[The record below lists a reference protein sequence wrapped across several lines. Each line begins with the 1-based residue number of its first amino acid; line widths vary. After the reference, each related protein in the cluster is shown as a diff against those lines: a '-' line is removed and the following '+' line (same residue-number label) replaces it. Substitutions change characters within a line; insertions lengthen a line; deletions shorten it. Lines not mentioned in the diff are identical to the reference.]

1 MGNEPQLKK
10 YRIPVNKKLNEI
22 ISAKIKSEN
31 NKIDSLIKKNIKKI
45 KTCNFSNQFNQNG
58 IKNISSLINLIYMK
72 NANSCLKIQS
82 NRTIYET
89 VFHNDYNGINKI
101 ENLMNN
107 YEKKNDLEKNTS
119 ESLNEENNNISKDR
133 IENDMESNEN
143 KNGLEKYTRE
153 SLNEEKNNISNQ
165 RIENDMESN
174 ENNNDNEKNI
184 MKSLNKVNN
193 DISKNRI
200 KNDMEINKNNNEN
213 EKNTMKSLNKV
224 NNNISKKRIK
234 NDMEINKNN
243 NENEKNTMKSL
254 NKDNNNNNGKK
265 KKHNKCPKNP
275 PVAIIKFDLSELYK
289 QDLMEKQILRGGG
302 INKKITN
309 ISQKKIYDQI
319 ENLTKEGIRPTNLN
333 DGSFLEIINYLAKD
347 N

>member
-89 VFHNDYNGINKI
+89 VFHNVYNGINKI

-107 YEKKNDLEKNTS
+107 YEKNDLEKNTS
-119 ESLNEENNNISKDR
+119 ESINDENNNISKDR

-143 KNGLEKYTRE
+143 KNGLEKYTKE
-153 SLNEEKNNISNQ
+153 SLNEENNNISKQ
-165 RIENDMESN
+165 RIENDMKSN

-184 MKSLNKVNN
+184 LKSLNKVNN
-193 DISKNRI
+193 NISKDRI

-213 EKNTMKSLNKV
+213 EKNIMNKV

-234 NDMEINKNN
+234 NDNEINK
-243 NENEKNTMKSL
+243 
-254 NKDNNNNNGKK
+254 NNNNNGKK

-289 QDLMEKQILRGGG
+289 QDLMEKQILRRGGNYP
-302 INKKITN
+302 IPI
-309 ISQKKIYDQI
+309 ISQKKKFYEEI
-319 ENLTKEGIRPTNLN
+319 ENLTKEGIKPTNLN